1 MMTDLEGKNALVCG
15 STQGIGLA
23 CAREFARRG
32 ATVTLAARNEDSLKK
47 AQADLPTP
55 SGQEHNHICADFS
68 DPSALQGK
76 VAAHIEATSPIH
88 ILLNNTGGPKS
99 GPIIDATPEQFAATF
114 SNHVICN
121 QLLVQTVVPGMK
133 QAGYGRI
140 INIISTSV
148 VAPIPGLGVSNTI
161 RAAVANW
168 ARTHAGELGP
178 HGITVNNILPGYTD
192 TARLRSLISVLAER
206 RNTTPEQLE
215 ADLKSKIP
223 LGRFAAPEEI
233 AAAAGFLASPAASY
247 ISGVSLPID
256 GARTATQ

>member
-1 MMTDLEGKNALVCG
+1 MMADLSGKKALVCG

-23 CAREFARRG
+23 CALEFARRG
-32 ATVTLAARNEDSLKK
+32 ATVTLAARDEESLKK
-47 AQADLPTP
+47 AEAELDTAA
-55 SGQEHNHICADFS
+55 GQHHDHICADFS
-68 DPSALQGK
+68 DPRALQGK
-76 VAAHIEATSPIH
+76 VAAHVEAAGPIH

-99 GPIIDATPEQFAATF
+99 GPIFDATPEQFAAAF

-121 QLLVQTVVPGMK
+121 QLLVQTIVPGMK
-133 QAGYGRI
+133 EAGYGRI

-168 ARTHAGELGP
+168 ARTHACELGP
-178 HGITVNNILPGYTD
+178 HGITVNNVLPGYTD
-192 TARLRSLISVLAER
+192 TARLRSLIGVLADR

-223 LGRFAAPEEI
+223 LGRFATPQEI